1 MQGYLDSL
9 LGADADVEALAS
21 DQLEGG
27 LVRLEDAAL
36 LLVGGCGGI
45 EYLLEEQD
53 PQLALARMQRLPL
66 GGRIK
71 AMGQQLLRHRRMEP
85 AMVENAANVLQRV
98 WRRRQL
104 QRQEQQQALGEA

>member
-1 MQGYLDSL
+1 LLQGYLDML
-9 LGADADVEALAS
+9 LGNDADVDTLGS
-21 DQLEGG
+21 DQLEEG

-36 LLVGGCGGI
+36 LLVGGC
-45 EYLLEEQD
+45 EYLLEEGD
-53 PQLALARMQRLPL
+53 GQLALARMARLPL

-71 AMGQQLLRHRRMEP
+71 AMGQQLLRHRRMQS

-104 QRQEQQQALGEA
+104 QRREQQMMDQV